1 MHHLIALWASQHT
14 NVMHDWLLGSM
25 TPSSERRQSCPLD
38 HGNRGHLRPCRE
50 RCLDSGLGKW
60 EKKSHCLNLII
71 FHWFIEHPLISIHF
85 EAGPFWVKVF
95 FPPFSLLLVSLACSL
110 HFIINW
116 HKPFFEVQEPS
127 WGMTAQQTM
136 NKTQKDNEHCLNI
149 QVSHSRMGRGG
160 KKRSLVLLLLC

>member
-1 MHHLIALWASQHT
+1 
-14 NVMHDWLLGSM
+14 M

-38 HGNRGHLRPCRE
+38 HGNWGHLRHCRE
-50 RCLDSGLGKW
+50 RCLESGFGNW

-71 FHWFIEHPLISIHF
+71 FHWFIEHPLTSIHF
-85 EAGPFWVKVF
+85 EAGPFCVKVF
-95 FPPFSLLLVSLACSL
+95 SLSLILPLSVFSLACSL

-149 QVSHSRMGRGG
+149 QVSHRRMGEG
-160 KKRSLVLLLLC
+160 KKESLFYCCCVKPWMDLSGTIKNCVTLG